1 MSLRG
6 LDGGIAVADLIDDR
20 PSQGIF
26 RVNSAVF
33 TDANLFNL
41 EMKLIFEQTW
51 NFIGFESDVANPHDF
66 FTSWIGRSPVLVT
79 RGKNGTVRAFLN
91 KCPHKGARVCHQE
104 QGNARAFVCPYHAW
118 TFESS
123 GKLLGIKEK
132 AAGAYP
138 DSFDAMDHGLELIA
152 RVASYRGLIFGS
164 LSDAVG
170 SLEDHLGSMKFFIDL
185 AMDQGE
191 YGMEPIPGR
200 SVYTFR
206 ANWKMQLDNGLDGY
220 HLTTAHSS
228 FVDIMTRRR
237 LGQGNTS
244 ANSLDFAKNMGALQ
258 SAFAFSNGHCA
269 LVNELPQS
277 ERRPFIDMDEIR
289 ARVPAERAQ
298 WVDLAYNTLVFPNMQ
313 LIQNTA
319 LALRVIRPIAP
330 DLTEMHYYCL
340 GAIGE
345 SDGHRALRLR
355 AFEDF
360 YNASGLATPD
370 DSAVYELCQQGY
382 QTVGDPWL
390 QGYMR
395 GSDIVEQGASE
406 RAKAFGIDA
415 VESATGM
422 IKSGFE
428 TQLHA
433 AYRQW
438 ATMMAA
444 APTTEMGE

>member
-1 MSLRG
+1 MSVQAIGESLV
-6 LDGGIAVADLIDDR
+6 INDLIDDR
-20 PSQGIF
+20 PSHGIF

-33 TDANLFNL
+33 TDPHLFDR
-41 EMKLIFEQTW
+41 EMKLIFERTW
-51 NFIGFESDVANPHDF
+51 NFLGFESDVANSHDF
-66 FTSWIGRSPVLVT
+66 FTSSIGRSPILVT
-79 RGKNGTVRAFLN
+79 RSKDGTVRAFLN
-91 KCPHKGARVCHQE
+91 KCPHKGARVCQQE
-104 QGNARAFVCPYHAW
+104 HGNARAFVCPYHAW

-132 AAGAYP
+132 ASGAYP
-138 DSFDAMDHGLELIA
+138 SSFETMDHDLQPIA
-152 RVASYRGLIFGS
+152 RIASYRGLIFGS

-185 AMDQGE
+185 AMDQGPQ
-191 YGMEPIPGR
+191 GMEPIPGR

-237 LGQGNTS
+237 LGQGNLS

-269 LVNELPQS
+269 LVNELPES
-277 ERRPFIDMDEIR
+277 ERRPFIDIDEIR
-289 ARVPAERAQ
+289 ARVPHERAQ
-298 WVDLAYNTLVFPNMQ
+298 WVDLSYNTLVFPNMQ

-319 LALRVIRPIAP
+319 LALRVIRPLAP
-330 DLTEMHYYCL
+330 NLTEMHYYCL

-345 SDGHRALRLR
+345 SDEQRALRLR

-370 DSAVYELCQQGY
+370 DSAVYELCQEGY
-382 QTVGDPWL
+382 QSGGDQWL

-395 GSDIVEQGASE
+395 GSDLLEPGPSQ

-415 VESATGM
+415 EESATGVV
-422 IKSGFE
+422 KTGFE
-428 TQLHA
+428 TQLHS

-444 APTTEMGE
+444 PASAAE